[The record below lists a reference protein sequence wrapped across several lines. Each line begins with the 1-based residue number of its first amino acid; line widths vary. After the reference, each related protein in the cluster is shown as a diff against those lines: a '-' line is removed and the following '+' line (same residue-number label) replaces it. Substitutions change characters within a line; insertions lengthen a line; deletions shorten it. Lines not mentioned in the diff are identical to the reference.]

1 MALFTPQATT
11 LSSDPQTQSAGQDSL
26 MSVNICDTLS
36 PVLALVSTW
45 MASISLAYLQQQGLA
60 SLRPYF
66 TIVINGPGA
75 DDTGL
80 TLRRRHNSHRIGVV
94 ACAPVGH
101 VSIDLALVLQVA
113 LVASQCYDL

>member
-1 MALFTPQATT
+1 MVAGGFAVSAGSRFAVGGAQRQHSVRRARGSRTMALFTPQATT

-60 SLRPYF
+60 SLRP
-66 TIVINGPGA
+66 
-75 DDTGL
+75 
-80 TLRRRHNSHRIGVV
+80 
-94 ACAPVGH
+94 
-101 VSIDLALVLQVA
+101 
-113 LVASQCYDL
+113 